1 MKLKK
6 TILSLG
12 LTVALLAGISVSAV
26 ADDTVK
32 MEDLFAVQGAKMSVK
47 SESVDFVLTGNK
59 ATVSFHKVLASDGF
73 NLSFAGVKGNSLKQ
87 ADFVLTDSEDEK
99 SSVKLNFLR
108 MNDTYTA
115 VALNDSERS
124 YLTNGS
130 VYLENDADFY
140 FTYNAESKV
149 FSDSGNYTIAVGSN
163 TDGSAFEGF
172 SSRLINL
179 KVELIGKKG
188 SVFRLKSINLQRMGS
203 DYEIDSVEPMITV
216 QDGITVATKGS
227 KIKLPTAFA
236 TDVLSDTASVVMTV
250 KDPDGTVITATDGT
264 KLENITPDQA
274 YEIDIDRYGDYRI
287 EYQATDGRN
296 TTRTISSQ
304 IRVADDSKPEILLA
318 EKLPDTANK
327 GETLQLPEI
336 TYKDNVTAAAEITG
350 WVTVKC
356 PGGQIRGVKDSLA
369 FEENGQYVLTF
380 FAMDGEGNVRS
391 LRQTIY
397 VKGES

>member
-12 LTVALLAGISVSAV
+12 LTVAMLAGISVSAV
-26 ADDTVK
+26 ADENVR
-32 MEDLFAVQGAKMSVK
+32 MEDLFTVEGAKISVK
-47 SESVDFVLTGNK
+47 NKSVDFTLTGNK
-59 ATVSFHKVLASDGF
+59 ATVSFHKALASDGF
-73 NLSFAGVKGNSLKQ
+73 NLSFAGVKDNSLKQ
-87 ADFVLTDSEDEK
+87 ADFILTDSEDEK

-124 YLTNGS
+124 YITNGS
-130 VYLENDADFY
+130 MYLENDADFY

-149 FSDSGNYTIAVGSN
+149 FNDSGNYTIAVGSN

-172 SSRLINL
+172 SSRLVNL

-188 SVFRLKSINLQRMGS
+188 SVFRLKSINLQRMGK

-216 QDGITVATKGS
+216 QDNITVATKGS

-250 KDPDGTVITATDGT
+250 KDPDSFVVTATNGK
-264 KLENITPDQA
+264 KLENVTPDQA
-274 YEIDIDRYGDYRI
+274 YEIAIDRYGDYRI

-318 EKLPDTANK
+318 KQLPNTAK
-327 GETLQLPEI
+327 TGETMQMPEI
-336 TYKDNVTAAAEITG
+336 TYKDNVTAAEEITS
-350 WVTVKC
+350 WITVKR
-356 PGGQIRGVKDSLA
+356 PGGQITGVKDA
-369 FEENGQYVLTF
+369 ITFEENGQYILTF
-380 FAMDGEGNVRS
+380 FAMDAEGNVRS